1 MQQEAS
7 TQGCDQHGH
16 PEVVVSFDP
25 GRVLERDVQWL
36 VQTLER
42 IVAGGGRFAAGDPFE
57 LGWLPLRFAERPDG
71 RLQLQ
76 ALSLAEEAPD
86 IYEDELD
93 QALLQLR
100 LMRSAA
106 DSLGLADALDFPNP
120 QETALLGPEA
130 LGSARLRLTRSAKRE
145 GDSGWRIVSLD
156 RGDEALGEPVKLF
169 TLARTLPMAVPLLA
183 LPEGVALEV
192 DVPGQK
198 LWAAHFGA
206 PLALEE
212 GSYLA
217 LKYRHSEPAA

>member
-1 MQQEAS
+1 MRREAS
-7 TQGCDQHGH
+7 TEGCDQHGQA
-16 PEVVVSFDP
+16 EIVVSYDP
-25 GRVLERDVQWL
+25 GRVLERDVHWL
-36 VQTLER
+36 IQTLER
-42 IVAGGGRFAAGDPFE
+42 ALSGGERFAAGDPFE
-57 LGWLPLRFAERPDG
+57 LGWLPLRFHPRPDG

-76 ALSLAEEAPD
+76 ALSLAEDAPD
-86 IYEDELD
+86 AYDDELD

-106 DSLGLADALDFPNP
+106 DSLGLAEQLDFPDP

-156 RGDEALGEPVKLF
+156 RRGEDLGESVRLF

-183 LPEGVALEV
+183 LPEGIALEV

-198 LWAAHFGA
+198 LWAALFGA
-206 PLALEE
+206 PLAVEE

-217 LKYRHSEPAA
+217 AKYRHSERPA